1 MEENPDVRPVRVED
15 EAATRGRILAAAI
28 QEFVEHGPDGARMQR
43 IAERSGANKAMIYY
57 YFSSKQELYEQ
68 VFRKILHQKIGR
80 LVGIISRDGEAEDKV
95 RSLVGF
101 YCELYGDPHVMRTL
115 LRELAAG
122 APTLRKVMV
131 EMMAEYDF
139 PIQRFWPEL
148 LAEGRRKGRLREVDP
163 MHALASLIGM
173 AAGYYFLRPV
183 ADTILNRGDS
193 DSERFAAER
202 PQHVIDLY
210 LNGILQK

>member
-1 MEENPDVRPVRVED
+1 MDDNPEVGPVRPED
-15 EAATRGRILAAAI
+15 EAATRDRILAAAV
-28 QEFVEHGPDGARMQR
+28 QEFVEHGPEGARMQR

-68 VFRKILHQKIGR
+68 VFRKIIRQKIGR
-80 LVGIISRDGEAEDKV
+80 LIGIISRDGEAEDKV
-95 RSLVGF
+95 RSMVEF
-101 YCELYGDPHVMRTL
+101 YCDLYSDPHVMRTL
-115 LRELAAG
+115 LRELASG
-122 APTLRKVMV
+122 AETLRKVMR
-131 EMMAEYDF
+131 ELMAEYDF

-148 LAEGRRKGRLREVDP
+148 IAEGQRKGHLREVDP

-183 ADTILNRGDS
+183 ADTILSRSDA

-202 PQHVIDLY
+202 PRHIIDLY